1 MPNEPTTPPLATFT
15 YDGPKSGS
23 GGRAGRG
30 VELRVREVRR
40 RNWSMDDRLR
50 IVHETLEPGAVIQA
64 VAARHDVSTGQL
76 YTWRKQILA
85 TAVAGFVPVE
95 LVPDE
100 PPLPPP
106 ILAAAA
112 PITIPPAMIEITLA
126 SGTAMLELHRCRP
139 QRISHH
145 EVVPDHRTGG

>member
-1 MPNEPTTPPLATFT
+1 
-15 YDGPKSGS
+15 
-23 GGRAGRG
+23 
-30 VELRVREVRR
+30 
-40 RNWSMDDRLR
+40 MDDRLR
-50 IVHETLEPGAVIQA
+50 IVRETLEAGAVIQA
-64 VAARHDVSTGQL
+64 VAARHDVSTGQI

-126 SGTAMLELHRCRP
+126 SGTAI
-139 QRISHH
+139 RITGCADAATLQ
-145 EVVPDHRTGG
+145 VVLAKLGGR